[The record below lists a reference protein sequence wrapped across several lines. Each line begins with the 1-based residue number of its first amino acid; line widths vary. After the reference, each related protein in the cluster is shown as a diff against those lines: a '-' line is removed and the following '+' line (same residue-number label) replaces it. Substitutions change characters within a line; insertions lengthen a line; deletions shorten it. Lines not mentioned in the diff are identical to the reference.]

1 MCAQKGGCGI
11 KSDASV
17 KCVWDSTN
25 LVDLIT
31 RRIIK
36 DYAGTWHDFIYNS
49 QDHRAVYH
57 DNAC

>member
-36 DYAGTWHDFIYNS
+36 DYAGWYMAWFHIQFTGS
-49 QDHRAVYH
+49 PRSVS
-57 DNAC
+57 